1 MKHHEHHRKVKFGLK
16 FLLIRKLNKRAGG
29 HVLMTKFDKSEETGP
44 SGFLLRTMRFWQFQ
58 GKTKEGAKVEDLKI
72 QYVLKYEKGLEG
84 IKGP

>member
-1 MKHHEHHRKVKFGLK
+1 MKHHEHHPKVKFGLK
-16 FLLIRKLNKRAGG
+16 FLLICKLNKRAGG
-29 HVLMTKFDKSEETGP
+29 HVLMTKFDKSKETGP
-44 SGFLLRTMRFWQFQ
+44 SGFLLRTMRFRQFQ